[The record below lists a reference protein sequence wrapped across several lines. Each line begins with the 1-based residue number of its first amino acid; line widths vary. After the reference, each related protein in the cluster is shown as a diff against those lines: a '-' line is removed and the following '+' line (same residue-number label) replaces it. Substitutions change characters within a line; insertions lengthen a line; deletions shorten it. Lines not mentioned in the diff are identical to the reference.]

1 MMSSILPVGKRWNRR
16 RKRLFLAVCE
26 TQKYSVSTSR
36 LDPVLK
42 EQANSGI
49 RLQFI
54 IPVSK
59 KPKKKLSS
67 TLSYSYAM

>member
-1 MMSSILPVGKRWNRR
+1 MMSSVLPVGRRMNRR
-16 RKRLFLAVCE
+16 SKRLFLAVCE
-26 TQKYSVSTSR
+26 TQKYSVSTSG
-36 LDPVLK
+36 LDPVLM

-49 RLQFI
+49 RLLFT

-59 KPKKKLSS
+59 KPKKRQSF